1 MGMDIIELYNKYSND
16 KSSFVNEAVSKNL
29 ASDKASAGSFFDKF
43 KKLKGGS
50 QTSTATTSGDG
61 GGNQQG
67 VITKGLDMLKGLID
81 TQKTQSQQYD
91 ESEFTRINDFLDI
104 INKKGQTMG
113 GIKDVMSRVV
123 GGLGN
128 ALVEQL
134 KQEAQLR
141 TDINEKVGLQGELS
155 KGLRE
160 EMIAAYP
167 SVLRLGY
174 GIDQLSN
181 MMASMMT
188 QTGRF
193 NVISESTIKRTAE
206 VARAFVGDLSSMGE
220 VIGQFE
226 KAGVG
231 AADAMNAIEKAG
243 KSSLTLGLNS
253 KKTTEELR
261 TNLNKLNEYGFKNGI
276 DGLNRMVQKSIEFR
290 MSMESVKALADKV
303 FEPDKAL
310 ELSANLQ
317 VLGGAIGDLGDPIKL
332 MYMATNNVEGLQDA
346 LIGAA
351 GSLATYNSEQ
361 GRFEITGINLR
372 RAKQMASELGVQ
384 YEDLAKGAIAAAE
397 RSSAA
402 TDLMM
407 SGLVMDD
414 KEKEFITNLS
424 QMKGGKMV
432 IEVPQSLSDEF
443 QGKTEVALSELT
455 DAQKTTLLSNQKA
468 FEKMSAEDIARGQL
482 SATENI
488 QRDVAF
494 LAATTRGQAVKAAKS
509 AMEAAGIDLDKQA
522 EGVKKMIDGVVKG
535 EISGMEEVNKFIK
548 DFVQDLS
555 GDKTKKGKA
564 TGETKS
570 IDVKSAEEKN
580 KKKSESGG
588 SSETT
593 VNLKHSFGTVEP
605 ILDEYG
611 RYIMKNPAAY
621 DDMFSVDP
629 NSYTTP
635 PRK

>member
-1 MGMDIIELYNKYSND
+1 MDILDLYSKYSND
-16 KSSFVNEAVSKNL
+16 KSTFVSQAVSNNLANNKNEAEKL
-29 ASDKASAGSFFDKF
+29 FEKF
-43 KKLKGGS
+43 RKMGGS
-50 QTSTATTSGDG
+50 SSSSSTTTTGSDG
-61 GGNQQG
+61 GGGQQG
-67 VITKGLDMLKGLID
+67 FITKGLDIIKNLLTTQQTQD
-81 TQKTQSQQYD
+81 TGYD
-91 ESEFTRINDFLDI
+91 KSEMYRINDILEI
-104 INKKGQTMG
+104 INKKGETT
-113 GIKDVMSRVV
+113 
-123 GGLGN
+123 GGLMDMAKR
-128 ALVEQL
+128 ALNDVGTGIETQL

-155 KGLRE
+155 EGLRN

-167 SVLRLGY
+167 AVLRLGY

-181 MMASMMT
+181 MMTSMMS

-193 NVISESTIKRTAE
+193 NLISETTIKRTAE

-243 KSSLTLGLNS
+243 KSSLSLGLNS

-261 TNLNKLNEYGFKNGI
+261 TNLGKLNEYGFKNGI

-290 MSMESVKALADKV
+290 MSMDSVKQLADKV
-303 FEPDKAL
+303 FEPEKAL

-351 GSLATYNSEQ
+351 ETLATYNSEQ
-361 GRFEITGINLR
+361 GRFEITGVNLR
-372 RAKQMASELGVQ
+372 RAKAMAAELGVQ

-402 TDLMM
+402 SDLMM
-407 SGLVMDD
+407 SGLVMED
-414 KEKEFITNLS
+414 KEKEFITNLA

-432 IEVPQSLSDEF
+432 IEVPQSLADEF
-443 QGKTEVALSELT
+443 KGKTEIALAELT

-468 FEKMSAEDIARGQL
+468 FEKMSAEDMARGQL

-494 LAATTRGQAVKAAKS
+494 LAATTRGQAVKVAKT
-509 AMEAAGIDLDKQA
+509 AMTAAGIDFDEQAKKVKEMTDK
-522 EGVKKMIDGVVKG
+522 VVAG
-535 EISGMEEVNKFIK
+535 ELSGMEDINKFIVGFINDVK
-548 DFVQDLS
+548 GV
-555 GDKTKKGKA
+555 TTTKGKA
-564 TGETKS
+564 TGKTKS
-570 IDVKSAEEKN
+570 VDTKEAEEKS
-580 KKKSESGG
+580 KKKGETNSG
-588 SSETT
+588 ETT
-593 VNLKHSFGTVEP
+593 VNVKHSFGTVEP

-611 RYIMKNPAAY
+611 RYIMKNPGVY
-621 DDMFSVDP
+621 DDMFSIDP
-629 NSYTTP
+629 NAYTTP
-635 PRK
+635 PGK